1 MPPVMKS
8 VPVKKKGWLM
18 KAKERR
24 WFDCK
29 VIYERVGESN
39 LVERVTENY
48 LVEALSFSE
57 TERRV
62 TEELAPSV
70 RGEFHVKAVCPS
82 NYSDVIMPESS
93 TGGKWYKSKIEW
105 LTENEETGKEKKLS
119 TFVLVRSK
127 DISSSIRMMEDFY
140 KELAQDYSIVG
151 ITEKNYIDILK

>member
-1 MPPVMKS
+1 M
-8 VPVKKKGWLM
+8 KKKDIGWY
-18 KAKERR
+18 
-24 WFDCK
+24 DTK
-29 VIYERVGESN
+29 VIYERVGESSR
-39 LVERVTENY
+39 VEKVTENY

-70 RGEFHVKAVCPS
+70 RGEFYVKAVCPA
-82 NYSDVIMPESS
+82 NYSDVITPENS
-93 TGGKWYKSKIEW
+93 TGGKWYKCKIQW
-105 LTENEETGKEKKLS
+105 LTENEETGKEKKIS

-127 DISSSIRMMEDFY
+127 DISSSIRTMEDFY